1 MIVWVLLMT
10 VSVGEFQAEV
20 DFVAES
26 PSYCEELKSHA
37 IKAAAEVGAKLTVEC
52 VPKVMEAPEEKD
64 KPKKDA

>member
-1 MIVWVLLMT
+1 MT

-26 PSYCEELKSHA
+26 PSYCEELRSHA
-37 IKAAAEVGAKLTVEC
+37 IKTAAEVGAKLKSEC
-52 VPKVMEAPEEKD
+52 VPSVMEAPNSKD